1 MFNKIKDWG
10 SSQVAAVYLRAKI
23 ERYAELK
30 TLEIDRSVKKIRAV
44 LQLKGETEVI
54 DLRVEEYAL
63 SHEKEHDFVVVAQV
77 ECSREWLHRLA
88 VDHLVGKRLKIPS
101 VVAKLL

>member
-10 SSQVAAVYLRAKI
+10 SSQAAAVYLRAKI

-30 TLEIDRSVKKIRAV
+30 TLEIDRSAKKIHMV
-44 LQLKGETEVI
+44 FQLKGETEAI
-54 DLRVEEYAL
+54 DLRVNEYAL

-77 ECSREWLHRLA
+77 ECSREWLHLLS
-88 VDHLVGKRLKIPS
+88 VDHLVGKKLKIPS